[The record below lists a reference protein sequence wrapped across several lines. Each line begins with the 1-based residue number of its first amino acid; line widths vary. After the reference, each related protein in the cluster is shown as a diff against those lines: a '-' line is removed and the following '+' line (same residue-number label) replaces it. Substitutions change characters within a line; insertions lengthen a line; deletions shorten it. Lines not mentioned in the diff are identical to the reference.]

1 MSALLYWF
9 GVIMAIL
16 SGIANNYGTVLQ
28 KKVVNQYKEDSK
40 FIRTLI
46 KKPLWLIGLLL
57 QMLVGSIFFLIAQI
71 YIGPTLIPGLMAGG
85 LIILAIG
92 SVKIVGEQLKL
103 SEVIG
108 IFIMIVAI
116 ALLGFSNMAI
126 DISEQNFL
134 EIGLFTRI
142 MIFTLILCI
151 LASLF
156 YIMQIK
162 NIYKGISLAIYSG
175 FHFAL
180 SNFWISPLMGVLT
193 HVFEGNAILLE
204 VIIFFIAIFI
214 LTGNNL
220 LGMTSIQKA
229 FKTGQASNLI
239 PIQQVPIQIAPPFY
253 YLAVFILPIN
263 DISSILFLSS
273 GIILIIISSFLLGRR
288 QAAIEKV
295 E

>member
-40 FIRTLI
+40 FMRTLI

-57 QMLVGSIFFLIAQI
+57 QMLVGSIFFLIAQV

-103 SEVIG
+103 SEIIG
-108 IFIMIVAI
+108 IFIMILAI
-116 ALLGFSNMAI
+116 AFLGFSNMAI

-156 YIMQIK
+156 YIMQTK

-175 FHFAL
+175 VHFAL

-193 HVFEGNAILLE
+193 HVFEGNAVLLE

-273 GIILIIISSFLLGRR
+273 GIILIIFSSFLLGRR
-288 QAAIEKV
+288 QAAIEKI

>member
-1 MSALLYWF
+1 MSMLLYWF
-9 GVIMAIL
+9 GVLMAVL

-28 KKVVNQYKEDSK
+28 KKVVNRYKEESK
-40 FIRTLI
+40 FMRTLI
-46 KKPLWLIGLLL
+46 KKPLWLVGLLL
-57 QMLVGSIFFLIAQI
+57 QLLIGSIFFLIAQI

-92 SVKIVGEQLKL
+92 SVKIVGEQLKF

-108 IFIMIVAI
+108 IIIMITAI

-126 DISEQNFL
+126 DISDQNFL

-142 MIFTLILCI
+142 MIFTLILSI
-151 LASLF
+151 FASLF

-193 HVFEGNAILLE
+193 HVFEGNAELLE
-204 VIIFFIAIFI
+204 IVIFIIAIFI
-214 LTGNNL
+214 LTGNNI
-220 LGMTSIQKA
+220 LGLTSIQKA
-229 FKTGQASNLI
+229 FRTGQASNLI
-239 PIQQVPIQIAPPFY
+239 PIQQVPIQISPPFY
-253 YLAVFILPIN
+253 YLAVFLLPIN
-263 DISSILFLSS
+263 NISSILFLSS
-273 GIILIIISSFLLGRR
+273 GIILIIISSFLLGKR
-288 QAAIEKV
+288 QAAIEKI